1 MKKIISIAVLSTALL
16 GFCGCGSSDQ
26 PMDITTTSP
35 ITLQSTTSAYL
46 DEVMFS
52 FKFDIDSEYTH
63 TIVTV
68 NNGYLLEHKSS
79 ERLDNLDINQGSGFF
94 WLPEEG
100 QSETTVIVVQ
110 ICNGDKT
117 VHCGTISLVE
127 KKSLLDNGETTF
139 VAVLDSDD
147 GMQIRQG
154 KDQSIVICE

>member
-1 MKKIISIAVLSTALL
+1 MKKIISIALLSASLL
-16 GFCGCGSSDQ
+16 GLCACGDEPKRSDE
-26 PMDITTTSP
+26 TTTSP
-35 ITLQSTTSAYL
+35 ITLQCSTSAYR

-52 FKFDIDSEYTH
+52 FNFDINSEYTN

-68 NNGYLLEHKSS
+68 NNGYLLKHRNGEY
-79 ERLDNLDINQGSGFF
+79 LDTLNIEQGEGFF

-100 QSETTVIVVQ
+100 LSETTVIVVQ

-127 KKSLLDNGETTF
+127 KRSLLDNGEVTF

-154 KDQSIVICE
+154 KNQSIVICE